1 MRTFVVMLFTLFAS
15 LPALAEQ
22 DKFDAKAF
30 VQNYF
35 DVWSTTQAPEASA
48 DDIEAY
54 LALLTD
60 DVGHQHLPYDPESAR
75 DPEGKSKMRKGMT
88 YYLGAHTEYRSSQNE
103 VVVGFD
109 VVVIKYN
116 TYVKAT
122 HPQTGEVIEQ
132 SYDTVEVLELEN
144 DKVSVIRKY
153 SE

>member
-1 MRTFVVMLFTLFAS
+1 MRIFVVMLFTLFAS

-30 VQNYF
+30 AQNYF

-75 DPEGKSKMRKGMT
+75 DSEGKSKMRESMT
-88 YYLGAHTEYRSSQNE
+88 YYLGAHT
-103 VVVGFD
+103 
-109 VVVIKYN
+109 
-116 TYVKAT
+116 
-122 HPQTGEVIEQ
+122 
-132 SYDTVEVLELEN
+132 
-144 DKVSVIRKY
+144 
-153 SE
+153 

>member
-1 MRTFVVMLFTLFAS
+1 MKIILALIFAFVAS
-15 LPALAEQ
+15 VPVFAEQ
-22 DKFDAKAF
+22 EKFDAMAF
-30 VQNYF
+30 AQNYF
-35 DVWSTTQAPEASA
+35 DVWSTTQAPKASA

-75 DPEGKSKMRKGMT
+75 DPEGKNKMREGMT
-88 YYLGAHTEYRSSQNE
+88 YYLGAHTEYRSGLDE
-103 VVVGFD
+103 VLVGFD

-122 HPQTGEVIEQ
+122 HPQTGEVIER
-132 SYDTVEVLELEN
+132 SHDMVEVLELE
-144 DKVSVIRKY
+144 DGKVSVIRKY